1 MYFDYLEELELRIEG
16 GDLVYACQGQGAHQ
30 WHIGESLEDISS
42 KAQIVSNLKKYPM
55 PVYQLISGSEATPE
69 SYLVVKKVVLSSV
82 GDPQR
87 YDWVQVDT
95 RQAAELVRDV
105 AHGATPFFGL
115 ITEATIKPNK

>member
-1 MYFDYLEELELRIEG
+1 MYFDYLEELELRIES
-16 GDLVYACQGQGAHQ
+16 GDVIYACQGQGTHQ
-30 WHIGESLEDISS
+30 WHIGESLEDVSN
-42 KAQIVSNLKKYPM
+42 KAQLVANLKKYPM

-115 ITEATIKPNK
+115 ITESTIKPNK